1 MRRRSTDGSF
11 KANISRGGD
20 GEPFPLN
27 GAIEALALASAAAVN
42 LEIAGVDLLFDG
54 EGYCV
59 CEVNSAPGFSG
70 FEQATG
76 LNVAREILE
85 HCGRRREQI
94 QAREPSL
101 AALQL

>member
-1 MRRRSTDGSF
+1 M
-11 KANISRGGD
+11 
-20 GEPFPLN
+20 
-27 GAIEALALASAAAVN
+27 N

-54 EGYCV
+54 DGYSV

-76 LNVAREILE
+76 LNVARDILE
-85 HCGRRREQI
+85 HCVRRQEQI

-101 AALQL
+101 AAVQL